1 MQRVRAP
8 SGEGAI
14 IPKYTF
20 EYNKKG
26 RIRTFSKLIAEN
38 PEEKIRIIE
47 NVKRF
52 VDEKK
57 MEKGNKKRIKNPHP
71 RAMTPAQIEKILMD
85 AGFRKISPHSFHHPQ
100 HGGITFNYKSEIR
113 DPRLISKVWKL
124 RIKQ

>member
-1 MQRVRAP
+1 MPQPRNPSKKRRLAP
-8 SGEGAI
+8 WEFFDKS
-14 IPKYTF
+14 
-20 EYNKKG
+20 N
-26 RIRTFSKLIAEN
+26 RIRTFSKRVAEN
-38 PEEKIRIIE
+38 PEEKMRIIE

-57 MEKGNKKRIKNPHP
+57 SEKRNKKESKFPP
-71 RAMTPAQIEKILMD
+71 PKAMTPEQIEKILIN

-124 RIKQ
+124 RITQ